1 MENYTELKTSRQTAA
16 DLVHVLDKQYSFI
29 GTDKP
34 QYKQQQAAY
43 YMGMLAATELL
54 FAVTVDEQHK
64 HTIQP
69 YPMG

>member
-1 MENYTELKTSRQTAA
+1 MENYTELKTNRQTAA
-16 DLVHVLDKQYSFI
+16 ELARVLDKQYGFI

-34 QYKQQQAAY
+34 QYRQQQAAY

-54 FAVTVDEQHK
+54 FKVTVDEQHK
-64 HTIQP
+64 HHIQP